1 MKNNCINSGVPRRI
15 STIAVVQNL
24 IQRGAYIH
32 IVAKQRPI
40 IIASIIDDTDTT
52 IVIPAAFKNIGIIF
66 LYVLGIVSLYV
77 LNDDLADV
85 ALVSLDFC

>member
-32 IVAKQRPI
+32 IVAKQ
-40 IIASIIDDTDTT
+40 ASLFSQFYGHILVVTT
-52 IVIPAAFKNIGIIF
+52 GLEESNSSPESVFRC
-66 LYVLGIVSLYV
+66 L
-77 LNDDLADV
+77 
-85 ALVSLDFC
+85 